1 MNLAKMTIA
10 LRLPV
15 VAATT
20 LPAAGVAAVWAQRN
34 SPLTGLATTHNKA
47 IDRSM
52 SNLEDKEETDLSGKE
67 WDETGKN
74 KNQCFVHTRPP
85 IPAAQSL
92 SQQAQVAGGQFDFK
106 TAMLTEWMATGMEE
120 ATLAIDSPKSMH
132 ALDLPLLH
140 RLHVPDARLTSD
152 PLFRNGARDWVDR
165 KYRSAHLRYQ
175 RLAASGQIQ
184 KCKRTL
190 LFPG

>member
-1 MNLAKMTIA
+1 M
-10 LRLPV
+10 
-15 VAATT
+15 
-20 LPAAGVAAVWAQRN
+20 WAQRN

-92 SQQAQVAGGQFDFK
+92 SQQAQVAGGQFDCK

-120 ATLAIDSPKSMH
+120 ATLAIDGPKSMH
-132 ALDLPLLH
+132 ALDLQILH
-140 RLHVPDARLTSD
+140 RLRVRGARLTSD
-152 PLFRNGARDWVDR
+152 PPFGNSARKWICR
-165 KYRSAHLRYQ
+165 TYRSAHLLYQ
-175 RLAASGQIQ
+175 HLAASGQIEQ
-184 KCKRTL
+184 SKTTL
-190 LFPG
+190 PLPG